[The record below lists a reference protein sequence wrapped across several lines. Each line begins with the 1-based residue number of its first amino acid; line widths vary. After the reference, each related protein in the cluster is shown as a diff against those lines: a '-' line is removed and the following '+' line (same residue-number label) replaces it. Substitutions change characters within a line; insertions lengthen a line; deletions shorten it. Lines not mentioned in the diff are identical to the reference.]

1 MLFTLVSIS
10 CNNWK
15 FQVEMIDQSNR
26 GFKFLFNKV
35 IYVRSRVCLW
45 IEVISKNAFQPFPQL
60 VFPFR
65 KSAAFQETQ
74 MVRKSWTLQNAKI
87 RPYVDIIL
95 FFDSVHVLL
104 VALFFVL
111 VVSTLPSVQFLER
124 IKKLFVSIAMMC

>member
-15 FQVEMIDQSNR
+15 FQVKKSFKLKWLCDQSDG

-45 IEVISKNAFQPFPQL
+45 IEVISKNAFQPFPEL

-65 KSAAFQETQ
+65 KSAAFPRNTNGTEIVNSAERNNQTKCQ
-74 MVRKSWTLQNAKI
+74 YHL
-87 RPYVDIIL
+87 L
-95 FFDSVHVLL
+95 FCFFACFVGVAVFPSGGLAINFKKLL
-104 VALFFVL
+104 V
-111 VVSTLPSVQFLER
+111 PIR
-124 IKKLFVSIAMMC
+124 MMC